1 MKLEE
6 YAIKDALQRE
16 DWAAAIAVLAAHFDI
31 PIPAVYRLD
40 LLHDERWMYE
50 IKIIRGECVYWWLDE
65 GGFETQDGWSWRPP
79 DEVVVGICIPLVG
92 PARPKAGNPP
102 KNAALFHAQ
111 SVLRS
116 ALVRDDSNESQ

>member
-16 DWAAAIAVLAAHFDI
+16 DWVAAIAVLAAHFDI

-40 LLHDERWMYE
+40 LLRDECWMYE
-50 IKIIRGECVYWWLDE
+50 IKITRGESVCWWLD
-65 GGFETQDGWSWRPP
+65 GYGFATRDAWSWRPP

-92 PARPKAGNPP
+92 PARPKAGGP
-102 KNAALFHAQ
+102 
-111 SVLRS
+111 RS
-116 ALVRDDSNESQ
+116 